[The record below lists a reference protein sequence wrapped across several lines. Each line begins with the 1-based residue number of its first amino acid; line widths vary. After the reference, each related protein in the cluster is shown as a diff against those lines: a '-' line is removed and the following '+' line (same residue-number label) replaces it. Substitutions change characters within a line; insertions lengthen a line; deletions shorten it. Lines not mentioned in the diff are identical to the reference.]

1 MTDEDVVY
9 ADHGGRA
16 LHLDVYK
23 PSADVSRRTAVLVLH
38 GGGWR
43 AGDRKAVKPRCEA
56 LARHGFTALAVEYR
70 FVDEAPWPHQIADV
84 RAAVG
89 WTHSHA
95 ADLGIDP
102 DKIVL
107 QGHSAGAHL
116 SLLTAGTWRSNELG
130 AAAGDPESCVGS
142 VAAVVAYYPPVR
154 LAADRPMPS
163 LDGPLNLAALRAV
176 KVDDGSVP
184 AAMLLG
190 TEISEGAATAASPIT
205 YAREGFPP
213 VIVFQG
219 TEDTLVGSSG
229 AFEFM
234 RAMHAAQV
242 PCEVHYFAG
251 ANHEFDMTPFYT
263 QACIATVDAFL
274 HRHVLNPEAAAEEI
288 LQTNPLA
295 AMAQTTG

>member
-1 MTDEDVVY
+1 MTDEDVAY

-16 LHLDVYK
+16 LHLDVYQ
-23 PSADVSRRTAVLVLH
+23 PAAAVDRRTAILVLH

-43 AGDRKAVKPRCEA
+43 AGDRKAMKPRCEA

-70 FVDEAPWPHQIADV
+70 FIDEAPWPHQLADV

-95 ADLGIDP
+95 PDLGIDP

-116 SLLTAGTWRSNELG
+116 SLLTAGTWGSGELG
-130 AAAGDPESCVGS
+130 AAAGEPGSCAGS

-154 LAADRPMPS
+154 FAAGRSLPS
-163 LDGPLNLAALRAV
+163 LDGPPTPEALKSV
-176 KVDDGSVP
+176 KGDDGSVP
-184 AAMLLG
+184 AAMLFG
-190 TEISEGAATAASPIT
+190 EEATEAAATAASPIT
-205 YAREGFPP
+205 YARAGFPP

-219 TEDTLVGSSG
+219 TEDILVGNAG

-234 RAMHAAQV
+234 RAMHAAEV

-263 QACIATVDAFL
+263 EACIAAVDAFL
-274 HRHVLNPEAAAEEI
+274 HRHVLNQEAAVQEI

-295 AMAQTTG
+295 AMAQAAG